1 MVPYSHNEE
10 LFHRFEMKRN
20 MSPYRRE
27 TDRRH
32 CLSFDTL
39 YGRFLADNK
48 NETFLPPMS
57 KRAFGALLNHF
68 GYYRSHNAHD
78 RYSYAVFTPYID
90 FVSEQEDLRELYEYL
105 NEHL

>member
-57 KRAFGALLNHF
+57 KKAFGALLNHF
-68 GYYRSHNAHD
+68 GYYRHGHE
-78 RYSYAVFTPYID
+78 YWVFTPYID

-105 NEHL
+105 NEHK

>member
-20 MSPYRRE
+20 MSPFRRE

-32 CLSFDTL
+32 RLRFETI
-39 YGRFLADNK
+39 YQRFLADNK
-48 NETFLPPMS
+48 GTVFLPAMS
-57 KRAFGALLNHF
+57 RNAFGQLLHHF
-68 GYYRSHNAHD
+68 GYHRHGHEYW
-78 RYSYAVFTPYID
+78 VFTPYID
-90 FVSEQEDLRELYEYL
+90 FVSEQEDLQELYEYL

>member
-20 MSPYRRE
+20 MCPYRRE

-32 CLSFDTL
+32 RLRFETI
-39 YGRFLADNK
+39 YQRFLADNK
-48 NETFLPPMS
+48 GTVFLPAMS
-57 KRAFGALLNHF
+57 RNAFGQLLHLF
-68 GYYRSHNAHD
+68 GYHRHGHEYW
-78 RYSYAVFTPYID
+78 VFTPYID

-105 NEHL
+105 NEHK

>member
-20 MSPYRRE
+20 TSPYRRE

-32 CLSFDTL
+32 RLRFETI
-39 YGRFLADNK
+39 YQRFLADN
-48 NETFLPPMS
+48 EGTVFLPAMS
-57 KRAFGALLNHF
+57 RKAFGRLLHRF
-68 GYYRSHNAHD
+68 GYHRHGHEYW
-78 RYSYAVFTPYID
+78 VFTPYID